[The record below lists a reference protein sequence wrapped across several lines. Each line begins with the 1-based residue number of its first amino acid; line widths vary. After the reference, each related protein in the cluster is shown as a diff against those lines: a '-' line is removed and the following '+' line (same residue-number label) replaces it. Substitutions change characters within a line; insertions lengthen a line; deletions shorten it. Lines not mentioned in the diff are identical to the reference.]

1 MMPKKGQMCLK
12 GKRRE
17 QNGDS
22 LDHESNNCDKAYER
36 CPGLCLSDQAASR
49 MGIPGSQKN
58 TA

>member
-22 LDHESNNCDKAYER
+22 LELTMKETTVTRLMS
-36 CPGLCLSDQAASR
+36 GVQ
-49 MGIPGSQKN
+49 GFV
-58 TA
+58 